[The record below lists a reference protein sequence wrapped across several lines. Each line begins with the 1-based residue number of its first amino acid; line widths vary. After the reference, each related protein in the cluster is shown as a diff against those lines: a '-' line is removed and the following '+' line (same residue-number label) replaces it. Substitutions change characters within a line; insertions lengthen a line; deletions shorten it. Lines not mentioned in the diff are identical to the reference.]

1 MPISTPA
8 FLAGDPTRA
17 QLLRAVA
24 RNHVQMWI
32 HGARLRGGE
41 VHRENGAIWIYT
53 PRVPGEV
60 VVPFPRMTH
69 SRASEQLDV
78 ILRYCARRMPLGS
91 VACWSLGPPQPRDL
105 GARLL
110 ARGFEWG
117 WQPHWMWLDYR
128 NMSPDHPCPPGL
140 RISLAEDASARGGE
154 DVPYYASSR
163 WSASGDAA
171 GGEAERFARP
181 RRMWRFVACLDGR
194 VVGHSAL
201 FVTTGRLGVAGIYGC
216 GVAPEARNQGIGK
229 AVTLAAC
236 RFAERM
242 GCGHALLNAT
252 ALGEA
257 TYRRLGFVSL
267 GYGQTWWLHR
277 HVMEA
282 PPPTEAAVRF
292 VEAVGTGDVAALA
305 ALSDHVELETL
316 DAALPCGMTPL
327 QVAAQLGQP
336 AAAEWLVE
344 RGATP
349 DLVCAWD
356 LGWKD
361 RVRQLSAMRPGLVNR
376 RSGSRQITP
385 LHVAAE
391 RDDREL
397 ARLLLAAGAELEI
410 EDPEFHSTPLGW
422 ARFFER
428 TAIVAMIEQHQA
440 RKGS

>member
-8 FLAGDPTRA
+8 FLTGDPTRA

-24 RNHVQMWI
+24 SNHVQMWMQ
-32 HGARLRGGE
+32 GARLRGGE
-41 VHRENGAIWIYT
+41 VHREHGASWIYT
-53 PRVPGEV
+53 PGSPGEV
-60 VVPFPRMTH
+60 VMPFPRMTH
-69 SRASEQLDV
+69 SRASEQLDA
-78 ILRYCARRMPLGS
+78 ILRYCARRMPLAS

-128 NMSPDHPCPPGL
+128 NLRTDHPSPLGL
-140 RISLAEDASARGGE
+140 RITLAEDTVARGGD

-163 WSASGDAA
+163 WSRSGDAA
-171 GGEAERFARP
+171 GGEAERYARP
-181 RRMWRFVACLDGR
+181 RRLWRFAACLDDR

-201 FVTTGRLGVAGIYGC
+201 FVTIGRLGVAGIYGC
-216 GVAPEARNQGIGK
+216 GVAPDARNQGIGK

-242 GCGHALLNAT
+242 GCRHALLNAT
-252 ALGEA
+252 PLGEA
-257 TYRRLGFVSL
+257 AYRRLGFVSL

-282 PPPTEAAVRF
+282 PPLTAAAMRL
-292 VEAVGTGDVAALA
+292 VEAVGRGDVAALA
-305 ALSDHVELETL
+305 ALSDTVELESL
-316 DAALPCGMTPL
+316 DVVLPCGMTPL
-327 QVAAQLGQP
+327 QVAARLGQP
-336 AAAEWLVE
+336 ASAEWLVE
-344 RGATP
+344 HGATP

-356 LGWKD
+356 LGWKE
-361 RVRQLSAMRPGLVNR
+361 RVRQLSATRPDLVNR
-376 RSGSRQITP
+376 RFGRGQITP

-391 RDDREL
+391 RDDLEL
-397 ARLLLAAGAELEI
+397 ARVLLAAGADVEI

-422 ARFFER
+422 ARFFGR
-428 TAIVAMIEQHQA
+428 TAIVEMIEQHEA
-440 RKGS
+440 RKGA